1 MSDNKHVSMDAPL
14 GKLMAKFSIPCIISL
29 LVGALYNIVDQIFIA
44 NAKDLG
50 SFGNAANTAVFPLT
64 VIALGLAVM
73 IGDGTCAF
81 VSICR
86 GSKNT
91 EDAHRS
97 VGISVLLS
105 VSVGILLAV
114 LYLLLADPLLSLFGG
129 RVNEE
134 TFRLAKEY
142 FFWISLGIPFYVFGQ
157 AMNPV
162 IRADGSPAFA
172 MISTL
177 AGAVTNIVLDPIFI
191 YPMHM
196 GMTGAAIATVIGQ
209 ALTAALA
216 AFYLLRMKTMRLE
229 KRSFRPSLSLT
240 RRTLSLGVPSFLAQ
254 ASLVLSL
261 AAIQSMCTKYGAA
274 DPIFGQAE
282 YAQIPLAVIGI
293 VTKFFQ
299 IAASV
304 AIGAAAGCIP
314 VAGYAVGA
322 GRRDRVKALFTRLL
336 LLEAAVGVAALLIVE
351 LFPTALIGIFGAAEE
366 SVYYTEFAVKA
377 FRIYLCMLPLATVN
391 KGTFIYMQALGRA
404 KGSVLL
410 SFTREVLFGVTL
422 PLLLPVFFGLDGIL
436 YSYPAADLLTFLLT
450 AFVIVFTYRSLSEG
464 GKSVKM

>member
-1 MSDNKHVSMDAPL
+1 MSDSKSLSMDAPL

-44 NAKDLG
+44 NASDLG

-86 GSKNT
+86 GSQNT

-97 VGISVLLS
+97 VGLCVLLS
-105 VSVGILLAV
+105 VSVGVLLTA
-114 LYLLLADPLLSLFGG
+114 LYLLFADPLLTLFGG

-142 FFWISLGIPFYVFGQ
+142 FFYITLGIPFYVFGQ

-162 IRADGSPAFA
+162 IRSDGSPAFA
-172 MISTL
+172 MFSTL
-177 AGAVTNIVLDPIFI
+177 AGAITNVILDPIFI
-191 YPMHM
+191 YPLHM
-196 GMTGAAIATVIGQ
+196 GMRGAAIATVIGQ
-209 ALTAALA
+209 ILTALLA
-216 AFYLLRMKTMRLE
+216 AGYLCRMKTMRLE
-229 KRSFRPSLSLT
+229 KRSFCPSLSLT
-240 RRTLSLGVPSFLAQ
+240 KRTLSLGVPSFLAQ

-261 AAIQSMCTKYGAA
+261 AAIQSMCTKYAA
-274 DPIFGQAE
+274 VDPIFGQAE

-314 VAGYAVGA
+314 VAGYAVGS
-322 GRRDRVKALFTRLL
+322 GRKDRVRGLFTRLL
-336 LLEAAVGVAALLIVE
+336 ILEAAVGAVALLVVE
-351 LFPTALIGIFGAAEE
+351 VFPSALIGIFGAAEE
-366 SVYYTEFAVKA
+366 SVYYTEFAVRA

-391 KGTFIYMQALGRA
+391 KGTFIYMQALGKARE
-404 KGSVLL
+404 SVLL

-422 PLLLPVFFGLDGIL
+422 PLLLPLLFGLDGVL
-436 YSYPAADLLTFLLT
+436 YSYPAADLLTALPAAYIIFR
-450 AFVIVFTYRSLSEG
+450 TYRSLSFENHA
-464 GKSVKM
+464 

>member
-1 MSDNKHVSMDAPL
+1 MSDSKSLSMDAPL

-44 NAKDLG
+44 NASDLG

-86 GSKNT
+86 GSQNT

-97 VGISVLLS
+97 VGLCVLLS
-105 VSVGILLAV
+105 VSVGVLLTA
-114 LYLLLADPLLSLFGG
+114 LYLLFADPLLTLFGG

-142 FFWISLGIPFYVFGQ
+142 FFYITLGIPFYVFGQ

-162 IRADGSPAFA
+162 IRSDGSPAFA
-172 MISTL
+172 MFSTL
-177 AGAVTNIVLDPIFI
+177 AGAITNVILDPIFI
-191 YPMHM
+191 YPLHM
-196 GMTGAAIATVIGQ
+196 GMRGAAIATVIGQ
-209 ALTAALA
+209 MLTALLA
-216 AFYLLRMKTMRLE
+216 AGYLCRMKTMRLE
-229 KRSFRPSLSLT
+229 KRSFCPSLSLT
-240 RRTLSLGVPSFLAQ
+240 KRTLSLGVPSFLAQ

-261 AAIQSMCTKYGAA
+261 AAIQSMCTKYAA
-274 DPIFGQAE
+274 VDPIFGQAE

-314 VAGYAVGA
+314 VAGYAVGS
-322 GRRDRVKALFTRLL
+322 GRKDRVRGLFTRLL
-336 LLEAAVGVAALLIVE
+336 ILEAAVGAVALLVVE
-351 LFPTALIGIFGAAEE
+351 VFPSALIGIFGAAEE
-366 SVYYTEFAVKA
+366 SVYYTEFAVRT

-391 KGTFIYMQALGRA
+391 KGTFIYMQALGKARE
-404 KGSVLL
+404 SVLL

-422 PLLLPVFFGLDGIL
+422 PLLLPLLFGLDGVL
-436 YSYPAADLLTFLLT
+436 YSYPAADLLTALPT
-450 AFVIVFTYRSLSEG
+450 AYIIFRTYRSLSSKNRVEL
-464 GKSVKM
+464 